1 MVIKNAILN
10 IAMLALG
17 SSNVEVRKM
26 DVDTA
31 VCGVETLPADC
42 VLVDQTNQRSEYF
55 SEEEEGM
62 EISLQDDSDFS
73 EANSPGLTESGSER
87 SIDREDLMEM
97 IKELRDDLKDSI
109 GEEEDLS
116 MYYYSDE
123 DEEDSSDDEYYTEKD
138 VIEYTS
144 EAGLQRTL
152 SDRENKLKQEE
163 EIKRMLEQRARE
175 EEILRMREEHI
186 LRMRQYE
193 HDQFDLDSVKAIWLD
208 DLDTSFKLPGFT
220 MVVTSHEDP
229 CFLQRL
235 CRA

>member
-1 MVIKNAILN
+1 MVLKNAILN

-17 SSNVEVRKM
+17 SSTVEVRKM
-26 DVDTA
+26 AMDTA
-31 VCGVETLPADC
+31 DCSVGTDC
-42 VLVDQTNQRSEYF
+42 VFVDQEKQRSEYLND
-55 SEEEEGM
+55 EEEVIET
-62 EISLQDDSDFS
+62 SLQDDSDFS
-73 EANSPGLTESGSER
+73 DASSPGLTESGSER
-87 SIDREDLMEM
+87 SLGDREDILEM
-97 IKELRDDLKDSI
+97 IKELSDDLKESF
-109 GEEEDLS
+109 EQEEDLS

-123 DEEDSSDDEYYTEKD
+123 DEEDSSDYEYYTEKD

-152 SDRENKLKQEE
+152 SDRESKLKEEE
-163 EIKRMLEQRARE
+163 EIKTMLEQRARE
-175 EEILRMREEHI
+175 EHMRRLLE
-186 LRMRQYE
+186 YE

-220 MVVTSHEDP
+220 MVVTSNEDP